1 MTFRS
6 TPAVQLRTERP
17 TLISGFGQGSAPR
30 THVLQAGE
38 TLRQVAQLYGVTGEA
53 LLAAN
58 PHLDFQNGIYAGLV
72 INIPAAPAAAS
83 RVTPRSFDVP
93 DAAYAPR
100 PGVPAAPGLAAPT
113 APGVQLGRAPARTFF
128 SDPNTQALPP
138 QPMTWPHP
146 ERPLKLGA
154 RNPEVEIIQRALCRI
169 GYVLRVDGE
178 LGGATDAAIRHF
190 QQLVGL
196 APDGTM
202 TPQTWSRLR
211 SAMEA
216 IRQPQQ
222 VLVSAN
228 RALFTTSDERNAYDI
243 LLALAYDEPGSAA
256 SSDMGLRELLRV
268 MRLQVSTPVNI
279 TPELVTAF
287 ARRAIEVG
295 LPLSAE
301 SLAPLDPMRLDT
313 SSDRLNYNQAR
324 AVSELFIRMLRGSRI
339 NDTTYDRL
347 IVRYARQY
355 NLEPELVKAIMAIE
369 SDFSPNLSSSAGARG
384 LMQVMP
390 DTAAFVGMTST
401 TDPEQNIHAGVRYL
415 AYLAQRFQGD
425 LVYMAAGY
433 NSGPNRVARN
443 GGVPPIQETYDYV
456 RRFLAHFS
464 YYRQRRVQ

>member
-1 MTFRS
+1 MR
-6 TPAVQLRTERP
+6 QH
-17 TLISGFGQGSAPR
+17 TLQPD
-30 THVLQAGE
+30 E
-38 TLRQVAQLYGVTGEA
+38 TLRQVAQRYGVSGAA

-58 PHLDFQNGIYAGLV
+58 PQLDFQNGLYAGIT
-72 INIPAAPAAAS
+72 INIPAPTIAPVPATRLS
-83 RVTPRSFDVP
+83 PRSFDVP
-93 DAAYAPR
+93 ESAYAPN
-100 PGVPAAPGLAAPT
+100 PGVPAAPGALAPPA
-113 APGVQLGRAPARTFF
+113 APGVQLGRSPPRTFF
-128 SDPNTQALPP
+128 GDPNTRALPP

-146 ERPLKLGA
+146 ERPLQLGA

-178 LGGATDAAIRHF
+178 FGGATDAAIRHF
-190 QQLVGL
+190 QQLMGL
-196 APDGTM
+196 PANGTM

-222 VLVSAN
+222 VLVSAS
-228 RALFTTSDERNAYDI
+228 RDAFTTTDERNAYDI
-243 LLALAYDEPGSAA
+243 LLALAYDEPGSNQ
-256 SSDMGLRELLRV
+256 SSDMGMRELLRV
-268 MRLQVSTPVNI
+268 MRIQVGTPVNI

-295 LPLSAE
+295 LPLNAQA
-301 SLAPLDPMRLDT
+301 LAPLDPMRLDT

-347 IVRYARQY
+347 IIRYARQY
-355 NLEPELVKAIMAIE
+355 NLEPELVKAFMAIE
-369 SDFSPNLSSSAGARG
+369 SDFSPNLTSSAGARG

-390 DTAAFVGMTST
+390 DTASFVGMTST

-415 AYLAQRFQGD
+415 AYLSERFGGD

-456 RRFLAHFS
+456 RRFLAHYS
-464 YYRQRRVQ
+464 YYRQRPVR